1 MALTKR
7 TLEITI
13 QAIHIPVT
21 GAGLLDTTSH
31 LLSAELIWPRVGIA
45 QKATSQPCQLE
56 KGEADFEKA
65 HWGNRILFKENV
77 EGTFALRIALT
88 EVLDDEELEKFLR
101 AFSGAALGFG
111 ADVLAPLYP
120 PFGKLV
126 ATPIDYLAK
135 DIEKYPGPTRLVE
148 GLVELNAGDFPEN
161 SEESLTIRLAT
172 TRSILKP
179 VTRRVAGRTRH
190 EKKTLLSKGEPNGDI
205 TLLIRTL
212 ST

>member
-7 TLEITI
+7 TLEITL
-13 QAIHIPVT
+13 QTIHVPMT

-45 QKATSQPCQLE
+45 QKATSQPCQLQ
-56 KGEADFEKA
+56 KGEADFENI

-77 EGTFALRIALT
+77 EGKFALRITLT

-126 ATPIDYLAK
+126 AAPIDYLAK

-148 GLVELNAGDFPEN
+148 GLVELDAADFPEN
-161 SEESLTIRLAT
+161 SEESLTIRLVT
-172 TRSILKP
+172 TRSILQA

-190 EKKTLLSKGEPNGDI
+190 EKKTLLAKGEPNGDV
-205 TLLIRTL
+205 TLLIRVL

>member
-1 MALTKR
+1 
-7 TLEITI
+7 
-13 QAIHIPVT
+13 
-21 GAGLLDTTSH
+21 
-31 LLSAELIWPRVGIA
+31 
-45 QKATSQPCQLE
+45 
-56 KGEADFEKA
+56 
-65 HWGNRILFKENV
+65 
-77 EGTFALRIALT
+77 
-88 EVLDDEELEKFLR
+88 
-101 AFSGAALGFG
+101 
-111 ADVLAPLYP
+111 
-120 PFGKLV
+120 V

>member
-7 TLEITI
+7 ALEITI
-13 QAIHIPVT
+13 QAIHVPVT

-31 LLSAELIWPRVGIA
+31 LLSAELIWPRVGIP
-45 QKATSQPCQLE
+45 QKAASQPCQLA
-56 KGEADFEKA
+56 KGEADFEKI
-65 HWGNRILFKENV
+65 HWGNRILFKEQV
-77 EGTFALRIALT
+77 EGKFALRIALT
-88 EVLDDEELEKFLR
+88 EVLDDEEFEKFLR
-101 AFSGAALGFG
+101 SFSGAALGFG

-120 PFGKLV
+120 PFGKL
-126 ATPIDYLAK
+126 AAAPIDYLAK

-148 GLVELNAGDFPEN
+148 GLAELDAGDFAEN
-161 SEESLTIRLAT
+161 SEQTLTIRFAT
-172 TRSILKP
+172 ARSILQA

-190 EKKTLLSKGEPNGDI
+190 EKKTLLPKGEPNGDV

>member
-7 TLEITI
+7 TLEITL
-13 QAIHIPVT
+13 QALHVPVT
-21 GAGLLDTTSH
+21 GAGLLEKTSH

-56 KGEADFEKA
+56 KGQSDFENI

-77 EGTFALRIALT
+77 EGKFALRIALT

-101 AFSGAALGFG
+101 AFSGTALGFG

-126 ATPIDYLAK
+126 AAPIDYLAK
-135 DIEKYPGPTRLVE
+135 DIQKYPGPTRLVE
-148 GLVELNAGDFPEN
+148 GLVELDASDFPEN
-161 SEESLTIRLAT
+161 SEESLTIRLVTA
-172 TRSILKP
+172 RSLLKS

-190 EKKTLLSKGEPNGDI
+190 EKKTLLPKGDPNGEV